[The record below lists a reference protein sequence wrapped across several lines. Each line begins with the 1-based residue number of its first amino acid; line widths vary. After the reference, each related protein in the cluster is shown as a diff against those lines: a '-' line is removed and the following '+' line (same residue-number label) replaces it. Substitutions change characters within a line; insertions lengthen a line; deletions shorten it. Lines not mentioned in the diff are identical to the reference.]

1 VAGAPVVT
9 IEQGSGS
16 SPSELRFE
24 FGKNW
29 RQFLRS
35 LDEEK
40 IVEAEKSLRAML
52 EIDNLIGRSFL
63 DIGCGSGIFS
73 LAAMRLGASRVH
85 SFDYDPQSVAC
96 GQELKRRFFPKTNIW
111 TIEQGSVLDPVYFS
125 HLGQFDVVY
134 SWGVLHHTGNMWRAL
149 QNVLQ
154 SVAPNGK
161 LFVALYNDQGVF
173 SRYWAV
179 VKRLYNR
186 RIFWRPAIAIIF
198 GSYFVMRGLIFDVF
212 VLHRNPLNRY
222 KHYKGLRGMSFLTDL
237 TDWVGGY
244 PFEVAKPEVVLDFLR
259 RAGFELIKLA
269 TVGGRNGNN
278 EFIFARSPDSPLR
291 Q

>member
-1 VAGAPVVT
+1 MASGPVVA
-9 IEQGSGS
+9 IDQGSGS
-16 SPSELRFE
+16 SRSEVRFE

-40 IVEAEKSLRAML
+40 IVEAEKSLRVML
-52 EIDNLIGRSFL
+52 EIDNLIGKSFL
-63 DIGCGSGIFS
+63 DIGLGSGLFS

-96 GQELKRRFFPKTNIW
+96 GQELKRRFFPQTHIW
-111 TIEQGSVLDPVYFS
+111 TIEQGSVLDLIYFS

-149 QNVLQ
+149 ENVLP

-161 LFVALYNDQGVF
+161 LFLALYNDQGVF

-186 RIFWRPAIAIIF
+186 KIFWRPAIVIIF

-212 VLHRNPLNRY
+212 VRHKNPLNRH
-222 KHYKGLRGMSFLTDL
+222 KHYQSLRGMSFFTDL
-237 TDWVGGY
+237 IDWVGGY
-244 PFEVAKPEVVLDFLR
+244 PFEVAKPEAVLDFFR
-259 RAGFELIKLA
+259 REGFELVKLA

-278 EFIFARSPDSPLR
+278 EFVFARCADSPR